1 MEITLHI
8 FSIQELLFLCCEI
21 QSVFKGF
28 FLSGQKCIITK
39 LGASIVSEVAM
50 ALDECFQQKLKEIMS
65 L

>member
-8 FSIQELLFLCCEI
+8 FLYRSFCSCIVKSNPSL
-21 QSVFKGF
+21 KA